1 MDAGSVARAYA
12 YFSAESLRYVTA
24 LSQLRICFLAGT
36 LGQGG
41 AERQLFY
48 SLRALRQCGAVPR
61 VLCLAQNEFWEERIR
76 NLGVPVTC
84 VGQMQSK
91 LKRLFRILVELRK
104 QPPKIFQSQHFYTN
118 AYVAAGARAL
128 RLCGIGALRCDG
140 LSEVQESGLIGGW
153 LSLHTP
159 RVIVANSRSAIQ
171 YALGNGVRPDRIHFL
186 PNVVD
191 TTHFCPGSM
200 RREQGMTLLNA
211 GRLAPQKRVDLFID
225 LLARI
230 RSKAAAPVR
239 GIIVGD
245 GPLRKSLEE
254 RAAGLG
260 LMPPVLEFRGAVSDL
275 AEVYRQ
281 SDIFVLTSD
290 FEGTPNVLL
299 EASGSGL
306 PIVTTRTG
314 DTSQCGSRWRDRIPL

>member
-159 RVIVANSRSAIQ
+159 RVIVANSHSVRVGKWCSARSDPLPAERCGHD
-171 YALGNGVRPDRIHFL
+171 AFL
-186 PNVVD
+186 SGK
-191 TTHFCPGSM
+191 H
-200 RREQGMTLLNA
+200 
-211 GRLAPQKRVDLFID
+211 
-225 LLARI
+225 
-230 RSKAAAPVR
+230 
-239 GIIVGD
+239 
-245 GPLRKSLEE
+245 
-254 RAAGLG
+254 AAGTRDD
-260 LMPPVLEFRGAVSDL
+260 PIERRATGA
-275 AEVYRQ
+275 AEAR
-281 SDIFVLTSD
+281 
-290 FEGTPNVLL
+290 
-299 EASGSGL
+299 
-306 PIVTTRTG
+306 
-314 DTSQCGSRWRDRIPL
+314 